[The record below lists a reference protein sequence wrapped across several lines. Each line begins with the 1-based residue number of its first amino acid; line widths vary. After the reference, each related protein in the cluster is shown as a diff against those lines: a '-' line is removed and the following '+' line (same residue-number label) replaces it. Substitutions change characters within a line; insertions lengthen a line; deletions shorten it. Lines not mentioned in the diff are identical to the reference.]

1 MSELPVASTDPLGDV
16 EADTD
21 TEVEAIVG
29 PDSPPVALD
38 SNDKDIVNIDME
50 TKDEAPILHDESNLK
65 SLDEVDILAKEV
77 DDLMSEVDD
86 LGVDSNQSATK
97 NSIVDQTV
105 SSSLL
110 DVAMDQDEESDTTS
124 YENVDVSKDKVEE
137 SKLEAMVET
146 MTVEASKLQAMV
158 QSMSENLNKEQKGES
173 TDFSNKEIQ
182 TATEIIKDDE
192 VSASNTDADSQEIVS
207 TNKSLSKIIV
217 QNAPVGK
224 EGTLSEKEVSS
235 EELIAE
241 QMAAV
246 AKAANTASISP
257 SAAAQYARN
266 ISATI
271 VQLPPSPTAKNI
283 NSRSQNFNSLVS
295 IDEDLFLDFLQK
307 KFEKKEEE
315 TTEEDIDDDDMQR
328 KSSYGNIDAILN
340 ENNLYF
346 LHYILLAN
354 NYRFM
359 TTEGKDEQNVN
370 SPSQKREG
378 YSSEQEHHASDAAS
392 LVLKTISNIDNS
404 FNHLIDLIPQ
414 VSSSV
419 EHDGLQD
426 FDPNS
431 SFTSHS
437 CDDSKAILDLLPPC
451 NPPQGDATNSFFRAC
466 EPIPVK
472 KPKKEE
478 DLESSNE
485 DQNSAIEAS
494 SGKDVN
500 SLKVD
505 VDTKNIAVQNMQ
517 RPSSR
522 GSLASTFMGNMFS
535 RVTRGRGKKKSDDQS
550 VTTLSSI
557 QSNSTSA
564 TFHSDN
570 EEIIE
575 RHVKIGEDYNVTISR
590 EMLGLTVENVLERTV
605 VRTVLPNGAA
615 KRAGTKVGSL
625 VVKVGTVETRNL
637 THFET
642 IDELRQSVRPLKL
655 VLRRIGKDA
664 LKGAREEMGRLIKGG
679 GFGTVHQSKNSQSA
693 HQSEKQTSSESQNHE
708 QEQYNDQYYN
718 ILSKQWMEGTKRR
731 YQTTST
737 VISKK
742 DEALSRAGAK
752 LAWLLS
758 LLIIGLDREARKG
771 KSFVDEDISYSSDGS
786 LHSLKDYADAAKS
799 VSKILLEYM
808 QKHFENVKKNKETSK
823 TVPMN
828 DANARR
834 KKQSAPPPHIQDKQR
849 QAVPGASKRSQNK
862 GTNLHENSHA
872 ENAIL
877 LIGDVLHRARSFLS
891 DHNSSPA
898 ALLRGEIISL
908 LCDILDLDND
918 MTLSEEEASSST
930 AGGETGSMND
940 LGSAGSLLKII
951 VLNCAMMQSPG
962 CRDFDEHNKHAGNR
976 FLAVVHRLAA
986 SRSTS
991 ARIAACSLGPVLWSH
1006 LDFPH
1011 QLQLRGVITRALH
1024 DVEVAVRRST
1034 VTVLHEIAELVF
1046 DPRAVP
1052 WLVLMC
1058 ERAMTDP
1065 EPQLRGAAM
1074 TLTYHLA
1081 EHLPNAYFGDAS
1093 EGSRSIRSMPSREDP
1108 KFIDVYLLQCKLL
1121 PVATKLAEDESPSV
1135 RLSVAAQC
1143 DRLAAALGDH
1153 WHSVLIDLLQQLLGD
1168 KDEKVRGE
1176 ATLCIP
1182 RLIENVIANDSDIG
1196 DKNIPILDS
1205 LLPVAL
1211 KLQKDP
1217 VPYVRICLA
1226 TAAGELLAFLVWLHS
1241 ADVPTQIEGETKN
1254 EPKQMKYIDDILI
1267 PLLQTLLQ
1275 DRDPEVTSASLRAVT
1290 NASRGHARDVANRR
1304 LEDDSLSLSSQSHAL
1319 DRVDPVFRPVLSEAQ
1334 VLRLVPTLTELSS
1347 SKQWRIRQS
1356 AVEIVPALL
1365 GCTHNMET
1373 RTQIADLCVRLMS
1386 DQVDAVRKSAAECLC
1401 LGGSNLGSDQS
1412 EEADNWLS
1420 TVVIPHLESCRDS
1433 TESKQRL
1440 LSLKMAEM
1448 LIMEIGK
1455 WNDNTL
1461 KLEEINTESGEVE
1474 EKSQTLTRK
1483 TLEVASKL
1491 ANDKIVNVRL
1501 NVGRMFGNILHCLSS
1516 DDDLEFIITTL
1527 ETQIEFERVNG
1538 GDRDVIYFARKSISQ
1553 AKERISRLDEV
1564 SSLR

>member
-1 MSELPVASTDPLGDV
+1 MSELPATSIDPIGDV
-16 EADTD
+16 E
-21 TEVEAIVG
+21 TEVEAIAG
-29 PDSPPVALD
+29 SPTIQMDSPPVALD
-38 SNDKDIVNIDME
+38 SNDKDILNIDIE
-50 TKDEAPILHDESNLK
+50 TKVEAPLLHDDSDLK

-86 LGVDSNQSATK
+86 LGVDSNQSATE

-110 DVAMDQDEESDTTS
+110 DVAMDQDEESEMSS
-124 YENVDVSKDKVEE
+124 YTKNIDVSKEKVEE
-137 SKLEAMVET
+137 SKLEAMVEI
-146 MTVEASKLQAMV
+146 MSAEASKLQAMV
-158 QSMSENLNKEQKGES
+158 QSMSENLNEEQKAKS
-173 TDFSNKEIQ
+173 TDANNKDIQ
-182 TATEIIKDDE
+182 TTTDIIKE
-192 VSASNTDADSQEIVS
+192 ENLSVPNTDAEIVS
-207 TNKSLSKIIV
+207 TSKPLSKIIV
-217 QNAPVGK
+217 QNAPLEK
-224 EGTLSEKEVSS
+224 EGSVNEKEVSS

-271 VQLPPSPTAKNI
+271 VQLPPSPTATNI
-283 NSRSQNFNSLVS
+283 NSRSQNFNSLIS

-307 KFEKKEEE
+307 KFEHKEEE
-315 TTEEDIDDDDMQR
+315 TTEEDIDDDNMQR

-359 TTEGKDEQNVN
+359 TSEGKDEQNVN

-378 YSSEQEHHASDAAS
+378 YSSEQEHNASDAVG

-419 EHDGLQD
+419 DHDGLQD

-466 EPIPVK
+466 EPIPLK
-472 KPKKEE
+472 KPKKDEG
-478 DLESSNE
+478 LESSKE
-485 DQNSAIEAS
+485 DQNTATESS
-494 SGKDVN
+494 SGKDAKSVK
-500 SLKVD
+500 LGF
-505 VDTKNIAVQNMQ
+505 DTKNNAVQNMQ

-550 VTTLSSI
+550 VATLSSI

-564 TFHSDN
+564 TFQSDN

-679 GFGTVHQSKNSQSA
+679 GFGTVHQSKNTQSA
-693 HQSEKQTSSESQNHE
+693 HQSEKQVSSESHE
-708 QEQYNDQYYN
+708 QEQYNDKYYN

-808 QKHFENVKKNKETSK
+808 QKHFENVKKNKDTSK

-862 GTNLHENSHA
+862 GANLHENSHA

-891 DHNSSPA
+891 DHNSSPP
-898 ALLRGEIISL
+898 ALLRGEIIAL

-918 MTLSEEEASSST
+918 MTLSEKEASSST

-962 CRDFDEHNKHAGNR
+962 CRDFDEHNNHAGNR

-1093 EGSRSIRSMPSREDP
+1093 EGSRSIRSMPSRDDP

-1121 PVATKLAEDESPSV
+1121 PVATKLAEDDSPSV

-1217 VPYVRICLA
+1217 VPYIRICLA

-1241 ADVPTQIEGETKN
+1241 TDVPTQIEGETKL

-1290 NASRGHARDVANRR
+1290 NASRGHARDAANRR

-1347 SKQWRIRQS
+1347 SKQWRVRQS

-1373 RTQIADLCVRLMS
+1373 RKQIADLCVRLMS

-1420 TVVIPHLESCRDS
+1420 TVVVPHLESCRDS
-1433 TESKQRL
+1433 TGSKQRL

-1448 LIMEIGK
+1448 LIMEVGK

-1491 ANDKIVNVRL
+1491 ATDKIVNVRL
-1501 NVGRMFGNILHCLSS
+1501 NVGRTFGNILHCLSS
-1516 DDDLEFIITTL
+1516 DDDLDFIITIL
-1527 ETQIEFERVNG
+1527 ENQIEFERVNG